1 MSNTYFNISDKLRLY
16 EFDGMLDKYGDAT
29 AAYSLRKLRN
39 GYTGNAIR
47 VRRSS
52 DDTERDMGFYD
63 NELDTVALLD
73 WVNADIIRYTS
84 DFSVDNQGWSA
95 TGGTSDGNIDGIDG
109 QDDCLRLTADTSTG
123 NHRLGKSTLF
133 NDRPNSFRI
142 ELDYYIPSTNID
154 ANSIRILTSGNN
166 TDFLD
171 ALDAWTSVTLDT
183 GTVPSGYFYITMYAS
198 GTNLFTGNGSDV
210 IYVKNI
216 RVTQTTSSGFVQT
229 WYDQSANANHAVQNT
244 DTAQPKIVDAGTLVT
259 VNDKPA
265 VLGDGVDDFITSA
278 NVGTFPSPLTV
289 TTVYDPVVEAGT
301 LGGVYNGGSHGP
313 GFLVNYANGG
323 FMAYQQGPELT
334 PGIFTPNQ
342 SLMFFKS
349 STIGIDWKLY
359 INSVEILNSGEDIG
373 VSVGNKITLFSRGG
387 ATQFSNA
394 NIQEFIVYGSDKT
407 LDRTTIE
414 ANINNHYNIY

>member
-1 MSNTYFNISDKLRLY
+1 MSNTYFNISNKLRLY

-39 GYTGNAIR
+39 GYTGDAIR

-52 DDTERDMGFYD
+52 DDAERDMGFYD

-84 DFSVDNQGWSA
+84 DFSVDNQGWGA

-123 NHRLGKSTLF
+123 NHRLGRSTLF

-142 ELDYYIPSTNID
+142 ELDYYIPSSNID

-171 ALDAWTSVTLDT
+171 VLDTWTSVTLDT

-198 GTNLFTGNGSDV
+198 NTNLFTGNGSDV

-259 VNDKPA
+259 EGGKPA
-265 VLGDGVDDFITSA
+265 ITIDGVDDEFSLTTGVTSTDFSVLTVLNLDDTFATTLYGGVINSSSTTGFIYHFGHGYNFRNAGAYHRLVHPISETGQHLVFMDVNGTIGNGYLNGQSSQTNVSVTNTGLTFGHLFASAFGNPLKA
-278 NVGTFPSPLTV
+278 NVQELV
-289 TTVYDPVVEAGT
+289 LYDSYRDDEA
-301 LGGVYNGGSHGP
+301 ND
-313 GFLVNYANGG
+313 
-323 FMAYQQGPELT
+323 FM
-334 PGIFTPNQ
+334 F
-342 SLMFFKS
+342 
-349 STIGIDWKLY
+349 
-359 INSVEILNSGEDIG
+359 
-373 VSVGNKITLFSRGG
+373 
-387 ATQFSNA
+387 NA
-394 NIQEFIVYGSDKT
+394 NTYYS
-407 LDRTTIE
+407 
-414 ANINNHYNIY
+414 IY

>member
-52 DDTERDMGFYD
+52 DDAERDMGFYD
-63 NELDTVALLD
+63 NELDTAALLS
-73 WVNADIIRYTS
+73 WVNEEILHFDADLNDPTGWIFNGATMGAGSI
-84 DFSVDNQGWSA
+84 DFTNSNSTLGAYKGYGAIPYEKVRVTFTIANYVSGQISWA
-95 TGGTSDGNIDGIDG
+95 NYGGGA
-109 QDDCLRLTADTSTG
+109 QDAEWKTADGTYVKERVLG
-123 NHRLGKSTLF
+123 NGNLNWGF
-133 NDRPNSFRI
+133 W
-142 ELDYYIPSTNID
+142 TN
-154 ANSIRILTSGNN
+154 G
-166 TDFLD
+166 
-171 ALDAWTSVTLDT
+171 
-183 GTVPSGYFYITMYAS
+183 G
-198 GTNLFTGNGSDV
+198 FTGSITEFRVEIIGSNGL
-210 IYVKNI
+210 
-216 RVTQTTSSGFVQT
+216 VQT
-229 WYDQSANANHAVQNT
+229 WYDQSANANHAVQGT
-244 DTAQPKIVDAGTLVT
+244 ESAQPKIVDAGTLVT

-349 STIGIDWKLY
+349 STTGIDWKLY